1 MSQNMCPGQVEQRMT
16 EGQRSILLIE
26 DDPLLAMDVENC
38 LIGAG
43 YCVVESVATTAD
55 ALRVIQNKRLD
66 LVVLDLNLGN
76 EMAFA
81 LQDVLAE
88 RQIPFVILTGHS
100 PAMVAPRYRNRPFLQ
115 KPYVAATLLRT

>member
-1 MSQNMCPGQVEQRMT
+1 MCPGQVEQRMT

-38 LIGAG
+38 LTAAG

-81 LQDVLAE
+81 LQDVLTE
-88 RQIPFVILTGHS
+88 RQIPFVILDRKSTRLNSSH
-100 PAMVAPRYRNRPFLQ
+100 
-115 KPYVAATLLRT
+115 